1 MSKIE
6 FAVRRSQ
13 RLEKWLKA
21 QHGAEGRG
29 LHELVDSVESQL
41 DPADVRDLRFV
52 AAVRNAVVHENEDE
66 LTDQKRDRIEQIV
79 KRVTAGLSGPTPLQ
93 MLKHAASIAVV
104 AAALTAATWW
114 YAQQQ

>member
-6 FAVRRSQ
+6 FAVRSSQ

-21 QHGAEGRG
+21 THGAEGRG
-29 LHELVDSVESQL
+29 LHELIGSVESQL

-66 LTDQKRDRIEQIV
+66 LTDEKRDRIEQIV
-79 KRVTAGLSGPTPLQ
+79 ERVTAGSARQTLLQ
-93 MLKHAASIAVV
+93 KLKLAFIAAIVV
-104 AAALTAATWW
+104 ATVIAAVCWW
-114 YAQQQ
+114 LRN

>member
-79 KRVTAGLSGPTPLQ
+79 ERVTAGSAERTLLQ
-93 MLKHAASIAVV
+93 KAKRAFITVIVV
-104 AAALTAATWW
+104 AMLIAAAWW
-114 YAQQQ
+114 RLRN

>member
-6 FAVRRSQ
+6 FAVRSSQ

-21 QHGAEGRG
+21 TYGAEGRG
-29 LHELVDSVESQL
+29 LHELIGSVESQL

-66 LTDQKRDRIEQIV
+66 LTEQKRDRIEQIV
-79 KRVTAGLSGPTPLQ
+79 ERVTAGTAGRTLLQ
-93 MLKHAASIAVV
+93 KLKLAFITAIVV
-104 AAALTAATWW
+104 AMVIAAAWW
-114 YAQQQ
+114 WLWN